1 MKYTPRQPGS
11 NVNVTP
17 TSPLREFFLLTAGLL
32 GMVIVIY
39 MVLGLAVDLIVP
51 RISTDLENRIG
62 GLFIGSIEAKDS
74 DSKRGSYVRS
84 LLEDLQDRCARL
96 PYLFKVHIRQSP
108 TVNAVALPGGHIIV
122 YTGLLDKVASENE
135 LAFVLAHEMGH
146 FAHRDHLRGMGRA
159 FVFITISTLLLG
171 TDSSISKML
180 AHGLNITEMS
190 FSRKQETRAD
200 EFALE
205 TLHCDYGHVAGATDF
220 FEKISKAEDP
230 GKFGH
235 YLASHP
241 ESRKRISHLE
251 NIIRSRGFK
260 LGKRK
265 PLPETWRQLKE

>member
-32 GMVIVIY
+32 GMVMLIY
-39 MVLGLAVDLIVP
+39 IVLGLAVDLIAP
-51 RISTDLENRIG
+51 RISTNLENKMG
-62 GLFIGSIEAKDS
+62 GLFVGSIEAKDS
-74 DSKRGSYVRS
+74 DSIRGTYIRS
-84 LLEDLQDRCARL
+84 LVEALQDRCAQL

-108 TVNAVALPGGHIIV
+108 TVNAVALPGGHIILF
-122 YTGLLDKVASENE
+122 TGLLDRVASENE

-146 FAHRDHLRGMGRA
+146 FAHRDHLRGIGRA

-171 TDSSISKML
+171 TDSTVSKML
-180 AHGLNITEMS
+180 ANALNLTEMS

-220 FEKISKAEDP
+220 FEKISKEKDP

-235 YLASHP
+235 YFASHP

-265 PLPETWRQLKE
+265 PLPEPWRQLKD

>member
-17 TSPLREFFLLTAGLL
+17 TAPLREFFLLTGGLL
-32 GMVIVIY
+32 GMVIIIY
-39 MVLGLAVDLIVP
+39 MVLGLAVDLIAP
-51 RISTDLENRIG
+51 RISTDLENKMG
-62 GLFIGSIEAKDS
+62 GLFVGSLEAKGS
-74 DSKRGSYVRS
+74 DLKQGTYVRS

-96 PYLFKVHIRQSP
+96 PYVFKVHIRQTP
-108 TVNAVALPGGHIIV
+108 TVNAVALPGGHILV
-122 YTGLLDKVASENE
+122 YTGLLNKVASENE

-171 TDSSISKML
+171 TDSSVSKML
-180 AHGLNITEMS
+180 ANALNLTEMS
-190 FSRKQETRAD
+190 FSRTQETRAD

-205 TLHCDYGHVAGATDF
+205 TLYCAYGHVAGATDF
-220 FEKISKAEDP
+220 FEKISKEQDR
-230 GKFGH
+230 GMFGR

-241 ESRKRISHLE
+241 ESRKRISDLE

-260 LGKRK
+260 PGRRT
-265 PLPETWRQLKE
+265 PLPQTWKQLKG

>member
-1 MKYTPRQPGS
+1 MKYTARQPDS

-39 MVLGLAVDLIVP
+39 IVLGLAVDLIAP
-51 RISTDLENRIG
+51 RISTKLENIR
-62 GLFIGSIEAKDS
+62 SIEAKDI
-74 DSKRGSYVRS
+74 DSERGSYIRS
-84 LLEDLQDRCARL
+84 LLEDLQERCAQL
-96 PYLFKVHIRQSP
+96 PYLVKVHIRQAS
-108 TVNAVALPGGHIIV
+108 TVNAAALPGGHIIV
-122 YTGLLDKVASENE
+122 YTGLLDKVDSENE

-159 FVFITISTLLLG
+159 FVFITISTLLFG
-171 TDSSISKML
+171 TDSNISKML
-180 AHGLNITEMS
+180 VHGLNITEMS
-190 FSRKQETRAD
+190 FSRKQEARAD

-220 FEKISKAEDP
+220 FEKISKEGDP

-235 YLASHP
+235 YFASHP

-251 NIIRSRGFK
+251 NIIRSREFK

-265 PLPETWRQLKE
+265 PLPETWRQLRN

>member
-1 MKYTPRQPGS
+1 MKYTSRQPES

-32 GMVIVIY
+32 GVVILIY
-39 MVLGLAVDLIVP
+39 IVLGLAVDLIVP
-51 RISTDLENRIG
+51 RISTNLENKMGR
-62 GLFIGSIEAKDS
+62 LFIRSIEAKDT
-74 DSKRGSYVRS
+74 DSERGSYVRS
-84 LLEDLQDRCARL
+84 LMEDLQERCAQL

-108 TVNAVALPGGHIIV
+108 TVNAAALPGGHIIV

-171 TDSSISKML
+171 TDSNISKML
-180 AHGLNITEMS
+180 AHVLNITEMS
-190 FSRKQETRAD
+190 FSRKQETSAD
-200 EFALE
+200 EFAIAMLN
-205 TLHCDYGHVAGATDF
+205 CDYGHVAGATDF
-220 FEKISKAEDP
+220 FETISKEQDP

-235 YLASHP
+235 YFASHP

-251 NIIRSRGFK
+251 NIIRSRGFM

-265 PLPETWRQLKE
+265 PLPQTWRQLRN